1 MCKAENVV
9 KWFADN
15 GVKLDNSLSGNIK
28 INKLLVFSQLMNLVE
43 NDKKLFDEDIYAF
56 KNGLVV
62 EDIRLKYKNYR
73 TFTKEL
79 ENAEYN
85 FKESE
90 LYILQKVNKIFSHLS
105 SKILSDLT
113 HQFKFWKDYYEFSI
127 KDNYYYKEESKI
139 RIEDVLKTYK
149 NDTDKIRTLLAVN
162 EDEEFIPIQIQD
174 TTFYYDPLE
183 TKIEE
188 NVVTA
193 LKDYPATEKIYSFYF
208 DESQGLIVY

>member
-149 NDTDKIRTLLAVN
+149 NDIDKNRTLLAVN

>member
-149 NDTDKIRTLLAVN
+149 NDIDKIRTLLAVN

>member
-139 RIEDVLKTYK
+139 KIEDVLKTYK
-149 NDTDKIRTLLAVN
+149 NDIDKIRTLLAVN